1 MNERQ
6 NTDGTWSKAEPIKA
20 SREKRIKLTV
30 DPVTVD
36 IGFGIG
42 LLIGLIIALI
52 ALIGK

>member
-6 NTDGTWSKAEPIKA
+6 NSDGTWSKAEPIRA
-20 SREKRIKLTV
+20 SWEKRIKLTIN
-30 DPVTVD
+30 PVAVD

-42 LLIGLIIALI
+42 LLIGMII

>member
-6 NTDGTWSKAEPIKA
+6 NTDGTWSEAEPIKA
-20 SREKRIKLTV
+20 SWEKRIKLTV
-30 DPVTVD
+30 NPVTVD